1 MGIDEL
7 SGGHPC
13 FMGSTSGIGDSS
25 LMGPPSSIAVGF
37 SSKRVFS
44 YSIPSVFFLLDFL
57 ACSWE
62 GFFLHVLP
70 PRIKILERWNI
81 VPRFCCYSKFVRY
94 HLLKRYC
101 SISLGFSLVWCFYSL
116 WFLLTLFI
124 LFCGSSFI
132 TGLLFYFL
140 KKDKVN

>member
-44 YSIPSVFFLLDFL
+44 YSIPSVFFCWTSLLVVEKDFFYMF
-57 ACSWE
+57 C
-62 GFFLHVLP
+62 P
-70 PRIKILERWNI
+70 LE
-81 VPRFCCYSKFVRY
+81 
-94 HLLKRYC
+94 
-101 SISLGFSLVWCFYSL
+101 
-116 WFLLTLFI
+116 
-124 LFCGSSFI
+124 
-132 TGLLFYFL
+132 
-140 KKDKVN
+140 

>member
-44 YSIPSVFFLLDFL
+44 YSIPSVFFSWTSLLVVEKDFFDIF
-57 ACSWE
+57 C
-62 GFFLHVLP
+62 P
-70 PRIKILERWNI
+70 PGIKILTRYGNI
-81 VPRFCCYSKFVRY
+81 IPRFFV
-94 HLLKRYC
+94 LQ
-101 SISLGFSLVWCFYSL
+101 
-116 WFLLTLFI
+116 
-124 LFCGSSFI
+124 
-132 TGLLFYFL
+132 
-140 KKDKVN
+140 